1 MINSFKFLPF
11 MFKRFGKKVLLT
23 NDCGNYY
30 FVNDDQF
37 KQFIDKSIPPNSN
50 LYFDLLSKNFIFES
64 DIEKVINFLSTAYK
78 TKKKNLY
85 DFTSLHMLVVTQR
98 CNQKCSYCHA
108 ASESEDSGNRYDMD
122 ISTALKCVDMAFKSP
137 SKHIKFEFQG
147 GEPLLNFEVVKYV
160 VEYAKSLAAESDKKL
175 QFVICTNLTLI
186 NQTHLDFISENDVF
200 LSTSLDGPEKIHNQC
215 RKFRNGTG
223 TFNVVFEKLRM
234 VQDLFGRDKVSALV
248 TISTANLDQLE
259 LVVDEYIS
267 AGLPSIFLRMLN
279 PHGLAHNDWQRLGY
293 RVDDFI
299 KNYKKTLDYII
310 KINREGIFFPEE
322 FATILLKRILTPFAT
337 GFVDLQSPA
346 GAGISA
352 VAYETNGDVYVADE
366 GRMLAKTLG
375 DKTFCIGNVNHD
387 NFNQIFCSE
396 KLIEIARQSTIECV
410 PGCAWCAYQPYCG
423 CDPIRNYIEFGTFG
437 TTNSKTQFCH
447 KHKSLFDILFDYL
460 YREDDE
466 TMDVFW
472 SWIEN

>member
-1 MINSFKFLPF
+1 MINPYNFLPF
-11 MFKRFGKKVLLT
+11 MFRRLGKKFLLT
-23 NDCGNYY
+23 NDVGNYC

-37 KQFIDKSIPPNSN
+37 NNFLNKTLQKDSN
-50 LYFDLLSKNFIFES
+50 LYFDLISKNFIYNS
-64 DIEKVINFLSTAYK
+64 DVEKVINSLSIAYK

-85 DFTSLHMLVVTQR
+85 DFTSLHMLVVTHR

-108 ASESEDSGNRYDMD
+108 TSESEDSGNRYDMD

-147 GEPLLNFEVVKYV
+147 GEPLLNFEVVKNV
-160 VEYAKSLAAESDKKL
+160 VEYANSLAAEFDKKL

-186 NQTHLDFISENDVF
+186 NQNHLDFINENDVF
-200 LSTSLDGPEKIHNQC
+200 LSTSLDGPKKIHDQC

-223 TFNVVFEKLRM
+223 TYDVVIEKLRM
-234 VQDLFGRDKVSALV
+234 VQDISGPDKVSALV
-248 TISTANLDQLE
+248 TISTTNLNNFE
-259 LVVDEYIS
+259 LVIDEYIS

-279 PHGLAHNDWQRLGY
+279 PHGLAHNDWQALGY
-293 RVDDFI
+293 CVDDFI
-299 KNYKKTLDYII
+299 KNYKKSLDYII

-322 FATILLKRILTPFAT
+322 FATILLRRILTPFAT
-337 GFVDLQSPA
+337 GFVDLQSPS

-366 GRMLAKTLG
+366 GRMLAKNSG
-375 DKTFCIGNVNHD
+375 DKTFCIGNVKQN
-387 NFNQIFCSE
+387 NFNQVFCSD
-396 KLIEIARQSTIECV
+396 KLIEIARQSTIEAV

-423 CDPIRNYIEFGTFG
+423 CDPIRNYIQFGTFG
-437 TTNSKTQFCH
+437 TTNSQTDFCH
-447 KHKSLFDILFDYL
+447 KHKSLFDIFFDHL
-460 YREDDE
+460 HQEDDA